1 MQKIF
6 TINRKATRGRETL
19 KLRSR
24 EVGAFFEGN
33 LQKAVVTTVLG
44 NIIHTYIYLY
54 IYIYIYIYAH
64 NEYIRVHVHI
74 IA

>member
-54 IYIYIYIYAH
+54 IYIYIYIYTH
-64 NEYIRVHVHI
+64 IMNIYVYTYI
-74 IA
+74 